1 MYRVK
6 ARNVSSSG
14 ENAIHDDDTARRY
27 GFRGA
32 LVPGV
37 MVYAYMTQPLAAA
50 FGPAWLTRGTASVRF
65 VKPVLD
71 GEEVVVRGVV
81 TARDAAGVT
90 VTLTAGTAATAECAT
105 LTATIP
111 AGRPTPVNIAVY
123 PAAALPDP
131 RPAATRGHLS
141 SLGTLGTPQA
151 HYEAARAAEYLAR
164 VDDPLAVYRG
174 SEGAVHPGFYLEQA
188 NRALDRNVKMGPWIH
203 VGSVVRHLGGARVG
217 DRLATRG
224 KVRSVFEKKGREFVE
239 LDLVVVAGERSRPVA
254 HILHTAIYQLGGP
267 EMAPPTPQRSSRPG
281 EAGPRLDHPSR
292 PGEAV
297 PRLEGP
303 PNS

>member
-1 MYRVK
+1 VTEALPVYRVK
-6 ARNVSSSG
+6 ARNVSSTG

-37 MVYAYMTQPLAAA
+37 MIYAYMTQPLASV
-50 FGPAWLTRGTASVRF
+50 FGAAWLTRGTASVRF

-71 GEEVVVRGVV
+71 GEELVVRGTV
-81 TARDAAGVT
+81 TARDARGVT
-90 VTLTAGTAATAECAT
+90 VAVSAGTAVTAECAT
-105 LTATIP
+105 LAATIP
-111 AGRPTPVNIAVY
+111 AGRPTPVNLSVY

-131 RPAATRGHLS
+131 RPAATRAHLS
-141 SLGTLGTPQA
+141 AVGTLGTPQA
-151 HYEAARAAEYLAR
+151 QYDTARATDYLAK

-174 SEGAVHPGFYLEQA
+174 SDGVVHPGFYLEQA

-203 VGSVVRHLGGARVG
+203 VGSLVRHLGGARVG

-239 LDLVVVAGERSRPVA
+239 VDLVIVAGETARPVA
-254 HILHTAIYQLGGP
+254 HILHTAIYQLP
-267 EMAPPTPQRSSRPG
+267 APG
-281 EAGPRLDHPSR
+281 
-292 PGEAV
+292 
-297 PRLEGP
+297 
-303 PNS
+303 

>member
-6 ARNVSSSG
+6 ARNVSSTG

-37 MVYAYMTQPLAAA
+37 MVYAYMTQPLAAT

-71 GEEVVVRGVV
+71 GEELVVRGTV
-81 TARDAAGVT
+81 TTRDATGVT
-90 VTLTAGTAATAECAT
+90 VTLSAGTAATAECAT
-105 LTATIP
+105 LWATIP
-111 AGRPTPVNIAVY
+111 AGRPTPVNIALY
-123 PAAALPDP
+123 PTATLPDP
-131 RPAATRGHLS
+131 RPAATRAHLS
-141 SLGTLGTPQA
+141 SLGTLGTWPAQ
-151 HYEAARAAEYLAR
+151 YDAARAADYLAK

-174 SEGAVHPGFYLEQA
+174 PDGVVHPGFYLEQA

-203 VGSVVRHLGGARVG
+203 VGSIVRHLGAAGVG
-217 DRLATRG
+217 DRLTTRG

-239 LDLVVVAGERSRPVA
+239 LDLVITAGETARPIA
-254 HILHTAIYQLGGP
+254 HVLHTAIYHLP
-267 EMAPPTPQRSSRPG
+267 AF
-281 EAGPRLDHPSR
+281 A
-292 PGEAV
+292 
-297 PRLEGP
+297 
-303 PNS
+303 

>member
-1 MYRVK
+1 VYRIK
-6 ARNVSSSG
+6 ARNVSSTG

-37 MVYAYMTQPLAAA
+37 MIYAYMTQPLAAA
-50 FGPAWLTRGTASVRF
+50 FGAAWLMRGTASVRF

-71 GEEVVVRGVV
+71 AEELVVRGAV

-90 VTLTAGTAATAECAT
+90 ITLSAGTAATAECAT
-105 LTATIP
+105 LSATIP
-111 AGRPTPVNIAVY
+111 AGRPTPVNLALY

-131 RPAATRGHLS
+131 RPTATRAHLTS
-141 SLGTLGTPQA
+141 VGTLGTPRA
-151 HYEAARAAEYLAR
+151 DYDAARAAEYLAR
-164 VDDPLAVYRG
+164 IDDPLPIYRG
-174 SEGAVHPGFYLEQA
+174 AEGVLHPGFYLEQA

-239 LDLVVVAGERSRPVA
+239 LDLVIVAGETARPVA
-254 HILHTAIYQLGGP
+254 HVLHTAVYHL
-267 EMAPPTPQRSSRPG
+267 
-281 EAGPRLDHPSR
+281 PS
-292 PGEAV
+292 PA
-297 PRLEGP
+297 
-303 PNS
+303 

>member
-1 MYRVK
+1 MTETLPEYRIK

-37 MVYAYMTQPLAAA
+37 MVYAYMTQPLASA
-50 FGPAWLTRGTASVRF
+50 FGSAWLTRGTANVRF

-71 GEEVVVRGVV
+71 GEEVVVRGTV

-90 VTLTAGTAATAECAT
+90 VALTAGTAATVECAT

-111 AGRPTPVNIAVY
+111 AGQPTPVNVAVY
-123 PAAALPDP
+123 PPAPLPEP
-131 RPAATRGHLS
+131 RPAATRAHLS
-141 SLGTLGTPQA
+141 ALGTLGTPQA
-151 HYEAARAAEYLAR
+151 HYDAARAAEYLAK
-164 VDDPLAVYRG
+164 VDDPLALYRG
-174 SEGAVHPGFYLEQA
+174 ADGAVHPGFYLEQA

-203 VGSVVRHLGGARVG
+203 VGSVVRHLSAARVG
-217 DRLATRG
+217 DRLETRG

-239 LDLVVVAGERSRPVA
+239 LDLVIVSGTKARPIA
-254 HILHTAIYQLGGP
+254 HILHTAIYQL
-267 EMAPPTPQRSSRPG
+267 PP
-281 EAGPRLDHPSR
+281 PR
-292 PGEAV
+292 
-297 PRLEGP
+297 
-303 PNS
+303 

>member
-6 ARNVSSSG
+6 ARNVSSTG

-50 FGPAWLTRGTASVRF
+50 FGPAWLMRGTASVRF

-71 GEEVVVRGVV
+71 GEELVVRGAV
-81 TARDAAGVT
+81 TAREAAGVT
-90 VTLTAGTAATAECAT
+90 VMLSAGTAATAECAT
-105 LTATIP
+105 LSATIP
-111 AGRPTPVNIAVY
+111 AGRPTPVNVAVY
-123 PAAALPDP
+123 PVAALPDP
-131 RPAATRGHLS
+131 RPAATRAHLS
-141 SLGTLGTPQA
+141 SVGALGTPHA
-151 HYEAARAAEYLAR
+151 HYDTARAADYLAK
-164 VDDPLAVYRG
+164 VEDPLPLYRG
-174 SEGAVHPGFYLEQA
+174 ADAVVHPGFYLELA
-188 NRALDRNVKMGPWIH
+188 NRALDRNVAMGPWIH

-239 LDLVVVAGERSRPVA
+239 LDLVIVAGDSARPVA
-254 HILHTAIYQLGGP
+254 HIMHTAIYQLGGP
-267 EMAPPTPQRSSRPG
+267 EMAPQTPQRSARPG
-281 EAGPRLDHPSR
+281 Q
-292 PGEAV
+292 AV
-297 PRLEGP
+297 PRLEPP
-303 PNS
+303 PN